1 MSIPSGVDVPN
12 ECVAAFKELLYK
24 RGADKL
30 AFVIYKISDDKRSI
44 VVEESSSEKSYEVF
58 LQKLTSSVDHEGK
71 RAPRYAVYD
80 VEYDL
85 NNDGRRATTVFIS
98 WVPEET
104 STMFRMLY
112 AATKEQLRRA
122 LDVKVSIHADHPSD
136 IEWKTVLREAS
147 GGRVRV

>member
-1 MSIPSGVDVPN
+1 MCYNSQDPHTENPILISNNSVNVPN

-85 NNDGRRATTVFIS
+85 NNDGRRYI
-98 WVPEET
+98 
-104 STMFRMLY
+104 M
-112 AATKEQLRRA
+112 
-122 LDVKVSIHADHPSD
+122 I
-136 IEWKTVLREAS
+136 S
-147 GGRVRV
+147 GGFPEYYGIIFN